1 MNVLF
6 GSSFEVSSSPTAE
19 AQLTPTQLKRE
30 IRRIDCGEN
39 GLAQKLG
46 VRRAEVRDWL
56 AGENAVPEVVASD
69 IRRMPSSGRR
79 ATRQG

>member
-1 MNVLF
+1 M
-6 GSSFEVSSSPTAE
+6 
-19 AQLTPTQLKRE
+19 TPTQLKRE
-30 IRRIDCGEN
+30 IRRIDCGPN

-69 IRRMPSSGRR
+69 IRRMPSSAAHPPR
-79 ATRQG
+79 AE

>member
-1 MNVLF
+1 M
-6 GSSFEVSSSPTAE
+6 
-19 AQLTPTQLKRE
+19 TPTQLKRE
-30 IRRIDCGEN
+30 IRRIDCGPN

-69 IRRMPSSGRR
+69 IRRMPSSGGR
-79 ATRQG
+79 AALG